1 MHIHTYYTCLD
12 TVYIIYIYDVLYR
25 CVTQPS
31 ASAWKYNWAAVAVTT
46 SAVIFSNRL
55 LEAWQVVQCEASISL
70 SLYAGTHCVKKLA
83 KSWTCH
89 YTNHRDALLYSF
101 DPAGVCLQILLFLSL
116 SLSLSLLPTSFKSW
130 SSARKLP
137 PADYIYIHIGWRER
151 LYVTTARL
159 CV

>member
-116 SLSLSLLPTSFKSW
+116 SLSLSLYFQPLSSLGRARESSLP
-130 SSARKLP
+130 LII
-137 PADYIYIHIGWRER
+137 YIYILDGAND
-151 LYVTTARL
+151 YT
-159 CV
+159 